1 MSGDKNT
8 ASNNSTNLTFRTKE
22 EVKEIREEKPVKPSE
37 ETETI
42 VQKDEAKI
50 PPTMYLEETNRP
62 YLARILDIENTF
74 RQLPK
79 DVRINMMLIDDYFRK
94 ETKRGRYDNTEFGY
108 KRFWENLLEIV
119 NVRDYST
126 ISKINL
132 ITEFISQ
139 LEKKQYE

>member
-1 MSGDKNT
+1 MD
-8 ASNNSTNLTFRTKE
+8 SNNLTNLTFRTKE
-22 EVKEIREEKPVKPSE
+22 EVKEIKKEVEENPVQPSAK
-37 ETETI
+37 TETI

-50 PPTMYLEETNRP
+50 PPTMYLGETDKP

-74 RQLPK
+74 HQLPK
-79 DVRINMMLIDDYFRK
+79 DVRINMVLIDDYFRK

-132 ITEFISQ
+132 ITEFIGH
-139 LEKKQYE
+139 LEKKQHE